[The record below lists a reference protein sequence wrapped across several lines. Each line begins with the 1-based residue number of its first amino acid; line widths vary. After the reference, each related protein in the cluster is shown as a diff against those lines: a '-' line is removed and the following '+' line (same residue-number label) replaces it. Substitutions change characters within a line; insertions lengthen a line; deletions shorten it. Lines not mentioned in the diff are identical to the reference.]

1 MVEDAIEKV
10 ELGVLPHELT
20 VTGAGLQ
27 ELPLSRYPELQLA
40 QMLAPFEVQEVP
52 VAAVPWEHE
61 HVLDVQA
68 PE

>member
-1 MVEDAIEKV
+1 MVEDAVEKV

-20 VTGAGLQ
+20 VTGTETQ
-27 ELPLSRYPELQLA
+27 ELPLSWYPELQLA

-61 HVLDVQA
+61 HVLDVHA